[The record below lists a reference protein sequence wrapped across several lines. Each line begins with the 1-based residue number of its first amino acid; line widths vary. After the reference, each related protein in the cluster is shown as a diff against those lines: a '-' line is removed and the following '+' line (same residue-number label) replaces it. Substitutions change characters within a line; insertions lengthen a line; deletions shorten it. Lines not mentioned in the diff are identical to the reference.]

1 MGMVFKNKKVL
12 EVNDSNF
19 IKVFGEDYTVK
30 LIYKNTKM
38 IEINIKN
45 QNIEIF
51 TPNKYRHINYEKLLE
66 IVTRRIYDMIAEV
79 EVESIME
86 KTRIMLK
93 GLAPED
99 YKIER
104 LPLGKLATYSDND
117 RTIIINPDIVRY
129 RKEILEYT
137 VLHEFC
143 HLKYKKH
150 VKGFKDMLKTYM
162 PEFENYEF
170 VNDCI

>member
-1 MGMVFKNKKVL
+1 MKLIFKNRKSIE
-12 EVNDSNF
+12 EVDNV
-19 IKVFGEDYTVK
+19 IKIFGDNYNAK
-30 LIYKNTKM
+30 FIYKNIKI
-38 IEINIKN
+38 IEINIGLN
-45 QNIEIF
+45 NIEIY
-51 TPNKYRHINYEKLLE
+51 TPNKYKRMDNKRLLE
-66 IVTRRIYDMIAEV
+66 IVTKKIYDMIAEI

-104 LPLGKLATYSDND
+104 LKNRKLATYIDDD
-117 RTIIINPDIVRY
+117 RTIIINPDIIKY

-137 VLHEFC
+137 VLYEFC
-143 HLKYKKH
+143 HLKYKKR

-162 PEFENYEF
+162 PDYQYYEF
-170 VNDCI
+170 VNSSI

>member
-1 MGMVFKNKKVL
+1 MKLIFGNKNIL
-12 EVNDSNF
+12 ENKNET
-19 IKVFGEDYTVK
+19 IKVFGEDYDVK
-30 LIYKNTKM
+30 LIYRNIKI
-38 IEINIKN
+38 IEININNKD
-45 QNIEIF
+45 IEIF
-51 TPNKYRHINYEKLLE
+51 TPNKYKHIDHTKLLE

-104 LPLGKLATYSDND
+104 LPPGKLAAYSDID

-129 RKEILEYT
+129 RREILEYT
-137 VLHEFC
+137 VLHQFC

-150 VKGFKDMLKTYM
+150 VKGFKDMLRKYM
-162 PEFENYEF
+162 PEFEHYEF
-170 VNDCI
+170 VNDSI

>member
-1 MGMVFKNKKVL
+1 MDNK
-12 EVNDSNF
+12 
-19 IKVFGEDYTVK
+19 
-30 LIYKNTKM
+30 
-38 IEINIKN
+38 
-45 QNIEIF
+45 
-51 TPNKYRHINYEKLLE
+51 RLLE
-66 IVTRRIYDMIAEV
+66 IVTKKIYDMIAEI

-104 LPLGKLATYSDND
+104 LKNGKLATYIDDD
-117 RTIIINPDIVRY
+117 RTIIINPDIIKY

-137 VLHEFC
+137 VLYEFC
-143 HLKYKKH
+143 HLKYKKR

-162 PEFENYEF
+162 PDYQYYEF
-170 VNDCI
+170 VNSSI